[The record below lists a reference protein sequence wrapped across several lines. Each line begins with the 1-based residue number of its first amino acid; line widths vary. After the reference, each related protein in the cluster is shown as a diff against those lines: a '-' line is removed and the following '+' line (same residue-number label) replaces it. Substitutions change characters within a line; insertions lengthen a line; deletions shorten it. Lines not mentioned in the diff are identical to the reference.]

1 MKTNNQKILI
11 SIFVFFIIL
20 LLSISIILANNVNII
35 KENDIDNEKIYYEI
49 KYLDSNIIYIF
60 NLLYNE
66 KMQINWDELKK
77 QTLLLYNYWNTVI
90 LDLNYL
96 PIDKK
101 YLTDFSKELD
111 ELLLS
116 VNSYNRNK
124 GLSNMVK
131 LYKKLTIYSNN
142 INYTN
147 YKNVLLAKYNLL
159 VSAIIAETENWTL
172 AHEYILKTSES
183 ILKVVNSMDINE
195 YLQYNINQTYISV
208 KELENIINIKNLN
221 IFYFKYNIAINKL
234 DNLTF

>member
-35 KENDIDNEKIYYEI
+35 KDYDIDNEKIYYEI

>member
-35 KENDIDNEKIYYEI
+35 KDYDIDNEKIYYEI

-221 IFYFKYNIAINKL
+221 IFYFKYNILINKL